1 MCKYI
6 SPAESWAL
14 SFFRKDFLMFS
25 LKPKKTKKKKIKLEK
40 MSFFSIKD
48 LLKSYV
54 GVLLVCIPMGIVLLG
69 YDIILSAIFSILN

>member
-1 MCKYI
+1 
-6 SPAESWAL
+6 
-14 SFFRKDFLMFS
+14 MFS

-54 GVLLVCIPMGIVLLG
+54 GVLLVCIPIGIVLLG

>member
-1 MCKYI
+1 
-6 SPAESWAL
+6 
-14 SFFRKDFLMFS
+14 MFS
-25 LKPKKTKKKKIKLEK
+25 LKPKKIKKKKIKLEK

-69 YDIILSAIFSILN
+69 YDIILSAIFSKLINKDYCCISF